1 MVGQANPF
9 ALVRAS
15 DYTDVQINSL
25 WVELGSTVISQV
37 IEPRSGISKYIL
49 GGKGSGK
56 THLLRYHSYQ
66 VARLRNPK
74 DSGIAVVSKL
84 KFLAIFLRATAL
96 DAARFEATS
105 EVGGKWQ
112 QLFGVYLELRLV
124 EGLLDALCDIKAT
137 SLKSEFDDAGFLA
150 AISDTVIDRAVA
162 ACRTIEEF
170 RSWLIDERRRIDDAV
185 NNAAFSGT
193 LELRV
198 PFSIGSLCL
207 PVKKAI
213 SKWNQEFSEI
223 PLIYL
228 LDEIEN
234 FSEHQQ
240 QVVNSLIR
248 YGEGLATFRVT
259 GRLYARKTVATIGGG
274 EENREGAEFKTTN
287 LDGILKSYPKYSE
300 FARKFVQKRLGF
312 EASSSAVD
320 AHLNPKK
327 CFVEINSENYF
338 AEAFAA
344 MNVDD
349 SDLGFAKIF
358 LDVFKLAAKQR
369 VIDADS
375 AKAVVDILTV
385 GFPLILKKLNLLRFC
400 KNYKKNVDPMKTA
413 TRICEECKVFLKG
426 GLKTSS
432 YSNAYGHYKNDLFAQ
447 VCRESRKATNVPYA
461 GFDTFISMSSGNPRN
476 LLIVLGRAYEIAAFK
491 ELDFIRGTPLS
502 IQLQT
507 EAAIEAARFMY
518 ERDTNYGS
526 QSDLA
531 RVAVERLALVLRT
544 ARYALNIP
552 EVSPLA
558 VSFSDDELTAGARMV
573 LDSALNYSFVFEVQD
588 GRPDRNSQ
596 RVMRK
601 IQFNPLLSPKW
612 GLPTARRGD
621 LSLGRELVNA
631 IFDPSGQNEFDV
643 LLKGLHTKW
652 NNPFGSSDRNL
663 LQSDLF

>member
-1 MVGQANPF
+1 MAGQTNPF

-56 THLLRYHSYQ
+56 THLLRYYSYQ

-74 DSGIAVVSKL
+74 DSGIVVVSKL

-150 AISDTVIDRAVA
+150 VIRDSVIDRAVA
-162 ACRTIEEF
+162 ACETIQDF

-185 NNAAFSGT
+185 NNAAFSGA

-213 SKWNQEFSEI
+213 SKWNQIFAET

-234 FSEHQQ
+234 FSEYQQ

-274 EENREGAEFKTTN
+274 EENREGSEFKTTN

-300 FARKFVQKRLGF
+300 FARKFVQMRLGF
-312 EASSSAVD
+312 DASSSSVD
-320 AHLNPKK
+320 THLNPKK
-327 CFVEINSENYF
+327 CFVEINSDNYF
-338 AEAFAA
+338 EDAFSAI
-344 MNVDD
+344 NVDA
-349 SDLGFAKIF
+349 SDMGFAKIF
-358 LDVFKLAAKQR
+358 FDIFKTAAKQR
-369 VIDADS
+369 MIDAEGT
-375 AKAVVDILTV
+375 KAVVDILTV
-385 GFPLILKKLNLLRFC
+385 EFPLILGKLNILRFC
-400 KNYKKNVDPMKTA
+400 KNYKKNVDPVKTA
-413 TRICEECKVFLKG
+413 TRISEECKAFIQD
-426 GLKTSS
+426 GLKKSS
-432 YSNAYGHYKNDLFAQ
+432 YSNAYGHYKSDLFAQ
-447 VCRESRKATNVPYA
+447 ICRESRKVTNVPYA

-491 ELDFIRGTPLS
+491 ELDFIRGAPLS

-531 RVAVERLALVLRT
+531 RGAIERLALVLRT

-558 VSFSDDELTAGARMV
+558 VSFSGDELTAEARSV
-573 LDSALNYSFVFEVQD
+573 LDSALNYSLVFEVQD

-601 IQFNPLLSPKW
+601 IQLNPLLSPKW
-612 GLPTARRGD
+612 GLSIGRRGD
-621 LSLGRELVNA
+621 LSLGRDLLNA
-631 IFDPSGQNEFDV
+631 IFDPSSQNEFDV
-643 LLKGLHTKW
+643 LLNGLHAKW
-652 NNPFGSSDRNL
+652 NNPFASSSRNP
-663 LQSDLF
+663 LQTDLF